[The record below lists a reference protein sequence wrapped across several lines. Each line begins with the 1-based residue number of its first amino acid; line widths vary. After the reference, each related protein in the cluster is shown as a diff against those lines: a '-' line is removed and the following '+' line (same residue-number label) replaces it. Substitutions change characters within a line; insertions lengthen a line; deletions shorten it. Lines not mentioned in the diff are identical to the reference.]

1 MEPTYSDFIGG
12 LVPGLIDP
20 QTTRGY
26 PSDGELKA
34 RRLRRE
40 REAAT
45 TPIERNVRGLDS
57 WTVWGLDAI
66 NAPLQGSGKN
76 GAWTKADFEALCA

>member
-20 QTTRGY
+20 RTVRGY

-40 REAAT
+40 REAASA
-45 TPIERNVRGLDS
+45 PLERSVRGLDA
-57 WTVWGLDAI
+57 WTAWALDAVD
-66 NAPLQGSGKN
+66 APMQGSGKN
-76 GAWTKADFEALCA
+76 GAWTKSDFEALRA